1 MCTAGQEVTHQR
13 PCSGAGA
20 GPGTQRGNMKQ
31 EFWNEK
37 KRVKM
42 KQMQLQVL
50 MGEKKTGTARLHHGA
65 ADTEPEG
72 QVHPGASAS
81 FGASRN
87 SASPSW
93 MVKIHH
99 TPVSLHTH
107 WRAKGLGARNL
118 CPGHT
123 WARQQDFP
131 EHPDAGASR
140 VFALS
145 GCSGKGHGTPRALK
159 TQGGANKRKSFFPG
173 TAEQARG
180 EKKNRRL
187 KQADKENVTFSHIL
201 CAW

>member
-50 MGEKKTGTARLHHGA
+50 MGEKKPGTARLHHGA

-99 TPVSLHTH
+99 APVSLHTH
-107 WRAKGLGARNL
+107 WRAKGWEPETSALGTLGHVNRIFRSIPTQEPQGCLHCLGAL
-118 CPGHT
+118 GKGTALPGH
-123 WARQQDFP
+123 
-131 EHPDAGASR
+131 
-140 VFALS
+140 
-145 GCSGKGHGTPRALK
+145 
-159 TQGGANKRKSFFPG
+159 
-173 TAEQARG
+173 
-180 EKKNRRL
+180 
-187 KQADKENVTFSHIL
+187 
-201 CAW
+201 

>member
-1 MCTAGQEVTHQR
+1 MHC
-13 PCSGAGA
+13 
-20 GPGTQRGNMKQ
+20 GPGGDSSASLFRGRGRSRHPEGKH
-31 EFWNEK
+31 ETGVLEREEKGKNETNATAS
-37 KRVKM
+37 
-42 KQMQLQVL
+42 LDG
-50 MGEKKTGTARLHHGA
+50 GEKTRLHHGA

-99 TPVSLHTH
+99 APVSLCTH

-180 EKKNRRL
+180 GKKTKAER
-187 KQADKENVTFSHIL
+187 S
-201 CAW
+201 